1 MTYEDDLFNTAEEK
15 QEMAEEKRLNAILD
29 SAAEDEPPA
38 MRCEFH
44 TYEFEKDAEL
54 IMRIYE
60 HIANIFKH
68 PPIDAWICSGFD
80 PNCRVDIMEIQFEI
94 IVILGVAYIN
104 KNDVIKPITKN
115 YYKIKDFV
123 VKTIYDY
130 YVIDVEEI
138 KKMKI
143 YYDVCE

>member
-29 SAAEDEPPA
+29 SEAEDETPA

-94 IVILGVAYIN
+94 IVIQGVAYIN